1 VAAVHARF
9 QDAAGGPEPW
19 RDDGLERPGP
29 AEPRAPWTLASPDPH
44 HPLPPDTLTA
54 VANALSPIAGGR
66 KDLVQASLD
75 FLEGGPADRLPELPP
90 DYVAPDPSATLAEL
104 RRGWGAK
111 AEENLRLAR
120 AVVAVYDQQKGGA
133 VGEFLNKTGAGND
146 VRVIRL
152 AARTARAWMK
162 AGWRP

>member
-111 AEENLRLAR
+111 A
-120 AVVAVYDQQKGGA
+120 
-133 VGEFLNKTGAGND
+133 
-146 VRVIRL
+146 
-152 AARTARAWMK
+152 
-162 AGWRP
+162 